1 MARVAGGWGSSSR
14 IRLYST
20 DWFLQT
26 CTVCFLYHLLFEKTW
41 PILGVGDGQG
51 CRGEGVGQGA
61 GAGSID
67 SIDHQKPGPESC
79 WRERG
84 GNGVWCYLEWELR
97 LEEGNKD
104 GRYWNEDG
112 RCGIVME
119 KVS

>member
-1 MARVAGGWGSSSR
+1 MQGVGGRAVESGFIAPIGFSKLVPF
-14 IRLYST
+14 I
-20 DWFLQT
+20 FLW
-26 CTVCFLYHLLFEKTW
+26 HLLFEKTW

-84 GNGVWCYLEWELR
+84 GNGVWCYLELELR

>member
-1 MARVAGGWGSSSR
+1 MEWGLR
-14 IRLYST
+14 KVHQNL
-20 DWFLQT
+20 
-26 CTVCFLYHLLFEKTW
+26 FLYHFVFFVVEKTVGKTW
-41 PILGVGDGQG
+41 PRLGVGDGQG

-79 WRERG
+79 GGERRG
-84 GNGVWCYLEWELR
+84 DGVWCYLEWELR
-97 LEEGNKD
+97 MEEGNED
-104 GRYWNEDG
+104 GRTG

>member
-1 MARVAGGWGSSSR
+1 MARVAGGWESSSR
-14 IRLYST
+14 VGLFST
-20 DWFLQT
+20 NWVFQT

-67 SIDHQKPGPESC
+67 SIDHQKPGESC

-84 GNGVWCYLEWELR
+84 GNGVWCYLEKELR
-97 LEEGNKD
+97 LEEGNED
-104 GRYWNEDG
+104 GRYG
-112 RCGIVME
+112 VVME
-119 KVS
+119 RVS